1 SARVIAKPTHQKR
14 KGTHRSQR
22 DAGSAWLSRR
32 LGSWRLRMDSRW
44 QQRQVTSAD
53 RAARLARSGA
63 LREKRRCR
71 DPRLGPG
78 AVPLYDAWPTRNDW
92 ASRWRGGNFRAAP
105 LRLPRLVAVEN
116 DLPGQAADVP
126 KKAARGIAMDV
137 RLRLPER
144 SHATRDP
151 ARYRSS
157 EPAIGLCPPTSGSP
171 SATSIRPDLGAALL
185 TLTHPH
191 EASPNHTSISI

>member
-1 SARVIAKPTHQKR
+1 MRLSKVRDPLRYERRRVLRPGSRAKQRRNAGNAHPRLDRGCEAARGIAKPTYQKR

-22 DAGSAWLSRR
+22 DAGSGWLSAR
-32 LGSWRLRMDSRW
+32 LGSWRRRMDARW

-78 AVPLYDAWPTRNDW
+78 AVALYYSWPTRNNW
-92 ASRWRGGNFRAAP
+92 ASRWRGGNFPAAP

-116 DLPGQAADVP
+116 DLSGQAADVP
-126 KKAARGIAMDV
+126 EKAARGIAVDV
-137 RLRLPER
+137 
-144 SHATRDP
+144 
-151 ARYRSS
+151 
-157 EPAIGLCPPTSGSP
+157 
-171 SATSIRPDLGAALL
+171 
-185 TLTHPH
+185 
-191 EASPNHTSISI
+191 